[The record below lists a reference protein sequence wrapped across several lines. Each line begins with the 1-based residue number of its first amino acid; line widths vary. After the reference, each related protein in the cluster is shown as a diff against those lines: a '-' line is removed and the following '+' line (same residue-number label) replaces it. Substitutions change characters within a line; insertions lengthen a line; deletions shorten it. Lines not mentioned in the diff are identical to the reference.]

1 MHVNTLMNIDIRCL
15 LPSPSSKTSAPI
27 SSSGDANDVV
37 DDDDDTSID
46 GRGER
51 QHSELTETA
60 HIR

>member
-1 MHVNTLMNIDIRCL
+1 MNIDIRCL